1 MSGVAV
7 VGLGLI
13 GGSAAMAFS
22 ARGWDRDAT
31 ARRAARER
39 GIDVAET
46 LEDAVRGAEL
56 VLLAVPTAETPAALE
71 QAARLAGDALLT
83 DAASWKGPVLAAAR
97 SLPPGTRFVAGH
109 PMAGA
114 AASGIAHATADLFR
128 GRPWLVI
135 ATERSDARSIEM
147 LSERVRGI
155 GAVPTPITGDR
166 HDEAMTWVSH
176 LPLGV
181 AAALARSVR
190 RRLGE
195 DASRLSGPGL
205 ADSTRLAATPLPLA
219 LELALASPADLAS
232 ALDAVAA
239 DLTALAGI
247 LRRRDAS
254 LLEAFLLGGS
264 GL

>member
-1 MSGVAV
+1 MSRVAV

-22 ARGWDRDAT
+22 ARGWDRDA
-31 ARRAARER
+31 ASRRAARER
-39 GIDVAET
+39 GVDVGET
-46 LEDAVRGAEL
+46 LEEAIRGAEL

-71 QAARLAGDALLT
+71 LAARVAGDAVLT

-97 SLPPGTRFVAGH
+97 SLPPAVRFVAGH

-114 AASGIAHATADLFR
+114 AASGIAHASADLFR

-135 ATERSDARSIEM
+135 ATEHSDARSIEM
-147 LSERVRGI
+147 LSACVRGI
-155 GAVPTPITGDR
+155 GAVPTPIAGDR

-181 AAALARSVR
+181 AAALARAVR

-195 DASRLSGPGL
+195 DASRLAGPGL
-205 ADSTRLAATPLPLA
+205 SDSTRLAATPLPLA

-239 DLTALAGI
+239 DLTELAGI
-247 LRRRDAS
+247 LRRRDAA
-254 LLEAFLLGGS
+254 LLESFLLGGS